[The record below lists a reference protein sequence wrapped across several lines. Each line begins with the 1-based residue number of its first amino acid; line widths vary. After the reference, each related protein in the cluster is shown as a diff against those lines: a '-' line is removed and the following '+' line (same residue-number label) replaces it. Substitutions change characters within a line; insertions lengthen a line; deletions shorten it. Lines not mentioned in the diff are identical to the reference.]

1 MATPY
6 VGQIMMFGGSF
17 APVNYAFCNGQP
29 MAISQN
35 QVLFQLIG
43 TTYGGDGQTTFN
55 LPDLQ
60 SRLPVHQGQGVGLS
74 PYVIGQVGGTEQ
86 VTLTTSTTPAHNHAL
101 NASTT
106 AANVAAISNSALPGT
121 VASPLHFYITQGSGA
136 APVLYTLNQGA
147 CTTAGGS
154 LPHTNMMPS
163 LCITF
168 VIALQGVFPSQ
179 S

>member
-17 APVNYAFCNGQP
+17 APVNYAFCNGQS
-29 MAISQN
+29 MSISQN
-35 QVLFQLIG
+35 QVLYAVIG
-43 TTYGGDGQTTFN
+43 TIYGGDGQQTFN
-55 LPDLQ
+55 LPNLQ
-60 SRLPVHQGQGVGLS
+60 SRLPVHQGQGTGLS

-86 VTLTTSTTPAHNHAL
+86 VTLTTSTTPAHSHAL

-106 AANVAAISNSALPGT
+106 AANVAKISNTALPGT
-121 VASPLHFYITQGSGA
+121 VASPLHFYITQGSGG
-136 APVLYTLNQGA
+136 APILYTLNQGA

-168 VIALQGVFPSQ
+168 VIALNGIYPSQ
-179 S
+179 N